1 MDAFAHVSS
10 SFANEVA
17 MLWVGL
23 PMALLVIGRGLTRLF
38 RAPVAGQALTEP
50 RRLPAVEHVVYHIT
64 SL

>member
-1 MDAFAHVSS
+1 
-10 SFANEVA
+10 